1 MLLTTPYVSLTT
13 HHSLLTTH
21 YSLHLLAL
29 LAAYECVAVLDT
41 RDLRSPA
48 FADLGGKAWRWR
60 DVRALL
66 QRWRALLLCKG
77 TFSNGAGGTLTD
89 SSRCRGTLADL
100 MCGWPADRAL
110 LTSRQELR
118 VLLMHYLDTESLRT
132 RYCCAPR

>member
-1 MLLTTPYVSLTT
+1 M
-13 HHSLLTTH
+13 
-21 YSLHLLAL
+21 
-29 LAAYECVAVLDT
+29 AVLDT

-48 FADLGGKAWRWR
+48 LADLGGKAWRWR